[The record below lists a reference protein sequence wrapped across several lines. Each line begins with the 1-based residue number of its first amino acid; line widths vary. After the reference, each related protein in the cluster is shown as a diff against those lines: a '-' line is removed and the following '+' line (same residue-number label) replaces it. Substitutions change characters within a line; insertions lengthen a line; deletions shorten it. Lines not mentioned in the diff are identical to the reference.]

1 MAVQTPCFNCTLLET
16 GNFILGC
23 CRAVYCAICIGYYL
37 EDCEDDRSICL
48 NNTVCKAQAQE
59 GLIFEFEAYV
69 DALWAKRRAE
79 EEAESE
85 LQAHREAAILSL
97 KKVASLPQKIL
108 VSLPKKREEEVKS
121 KKNPLEQAT
130 RLAMVRIATVPLDSP
145 LGRAVLVV
153 HEVAEGIDSFFD
165 ELAPRGVAVDVATES
180 ALQLKMPV
188 DYDEE
193 KVKAKAEPEEAVKE
207 ANASTKNNSE
217 EELKLRNEGIA
228 LEKSLKELQ
237 DRVAKVRYDIDR
249 YNSEISKLTF
259 QYVTFVD
266 RLPAEV
272 TAPDSTDDILSEAHN
287 IEMEAIRNKKEKK
300 SKPPQAV
307 NSSDPEPMETD
318 GEDAPLPGAAT
329 HSPPPSYQ

>member
-121 KKNPLEQAT
+121 KKVVFDLEPT
-130 RLAMVRIATVPLDSP
+130 R
-145 LGRAVLVV
+145 
-153 HEVAEGIDSFFD
+153 
-165 ELAPRGVAVDVATES
+165 AP
-180 ALQLKMPV
+180 
-188 DYDEE
+188 EE
-193 KVKAKAEPEEAVKE
+193 K
-207 ANASTKNNSE
+207 ASRKRRS
-217 EELKLRNEGIA
+217 
-228 LEKSLKELQ
+228 
-237 DRVAKVRYDIDR
+237 
-249 YNSEISKLTF
+249 
-259 QYVTFVD
+259 
-266 RLPAEV
+266 P
-272 TAPDSTDDILSEAHN
+272 
-287 IEMEAIRNKKEKK
+287 
-300 SKPPQAV
+300 
-307 NSSDPEPMETD
+307 SDC
-318 GEDAPLPGAAT
+318 DAPKPKRIPGPRFGRFCREQSRHRGRPAGNNRS
-329 HSPPPSYQ
+329 H